1 MKTSLKYM
9 IYYIFIFVVLIAN
22 IFFYVKDRFFYN
34 MEELPEGQFLYSS
47 MSPDNTRSAEVYRV
61 DTPRG
66 SAIRVELRS
75 FNFSDKEN
83 VVSEEKNIYWAV
95 DKSVVTVGWEDN
107 NIVTVDT
114 KTLDVSK
121 GETYD
126 SRKIT
131 TQH

>member
-1 MKTSLKYM
+1 MKTSIKYI
-9 IYYIFIFVVLIAN
+9 IYYLLVFAVFITN
-22 IFFYVKDRFFYN
+22 IFFYVNDRFFYTI
-34 MEELPEGQFLYSS
+34 EDLPEGQFLYSS
-47 MSPDNTRSAEVYRV
+47 MSPDNTRSAEVYRI

-66 SAIRVELRS
+66 SAIRVEVRS

-95 DKSVVTVGWEDN
+95 NKSIVTVGWEDN

-114 KTLDVSK
+114 KSIDVSK

-131 TQH
+131 VQQ

>member
-1 MKTSLKYM
+1 MKTSIKYI
-9 IYYIFIFVVLIAN
+9 IYYLLVFAVFITN
-22 IFFYVKDRFFYN
+22 IFFYVKDRFFYTI
-34 MEELPEGQFLYSS
+34 EDLPEGQFLYSS
-47 MSPDNTRSAEVYRV
+47 MSPDNTRSAEVYRI

-66 SAIRVELRS
+66 SAVRVEVRS

-95 DKSVVTVGWEDN
+95 NKSIVTVGWEDN

-114 KTLDVSK
+114 KSIDVSK

-131 TQH
+131 VQQ